1 MALATESPTP
11 AVAAQD
17 FGSTTTR
24 DLAAA
29 TMNGPAVMLLLSAA
43 YLCWYT
49 RTTADDVNPAR
60 ESVNDFPHLQKILSQ
75 GVKEGSTHYSVAL
88 AMPSTFSDGALS
100 NATAY
105 EGVVLTKRTDQFS
118 STEAIASVDFWPFA
132 TIAAITSMTG
142 YVGQIA

>member
-24 DLAAA
+24 NLAAA
-29 TMNGPAVMLLLSAA
+29 STNGPAVMLLLSAA

-49 RTTADDVNPAR
+49 RTTADDVNPVR
-60 ESVNDFPHLQKILSQ
+60 ESVNDYPHLAHILSR
-75 GVKEGSTHYSVAL
+75 GVTEGSTHYSVAL
-88 AMPSTFSDGALS
+88 SMPSTFSGGALS

-105 EGVVLTKRTDQFS
+105 EGVVLTKRTNQFDAS
-118 STEAIASVDFWPFA
+118 EAIASVDFWPFA
-132 TIAAITSMTG
+132 TIAAMTSMTG